1 MRPGCNVHSLA
12 FASGRCVAGQDDGG
26 NLVDGSW
33 LVAGY
38 AGGEA
43 RIWDI
48 DSQSCVAKLSSPMH
62 EKDVHIICFSVAPD
76 QGRISRFM
84 RHGDGVKRL
93 HVWDL
98 STSDGKLE
106 GYEQVLG
113 CRNEFGFEVTSA
125 ALFQDSN
132 CTVEQCCSRSLLLSY
147 VQQRIL
153 GQDMDNSPR
162 LRALIF
168 RNAPGPAGRT
178 AEGARIPNLTMRL
191 WL

>member
-1 MRPGCNVHSLA
+1 
-12 FASGRCVAGQDDGG
+12 VAGQDDGG
-26 NLVDGSW
+26 NQVDGSW

-48 DSQSCVAKLSSPMH
+48 DSQSCVATLSSPMH

-113 CRNEFGFEVTSA
+113 CRNEFGF
-125 ALFQDSN
+125 
-132 CTVEQCCSRSLLLSY
+132 
-147 VQQRIL
+147 
-153 GQDMDNSPR
+153 
-162 LRALIF
+162 
-168 RNAPGPAGRT
+168 
-178 AEGARIPNLTMRL
+178 
-191 WL
+191 